1 MFVPCRK
8 KVALLRFLLPLLF
21 MCFIALQSYAQERGK
36 VKIQLMDSVLNVNN
50 EELKDVTIRVE
61 NKGTETFRGTLH
73 LYCGKGAKVATKQD
87 VPVSVDAGKSLFIP
101 AKVYV
106 GATTLEGFIPY
117 SAQLFDVH
125 NTRIGEATAKLH
137 LVASRNMRATLNE
150 HELIMHSVGSLLQV
164 PVLVSNRGNK
174 PQEVNIVISYPTEL
188 QDKTN
193 KSIKLEVP
201 PFKDTLIY
209 FSRKVSRSMMNMEYM
224 DISVYG
230 VYSSGD
236 YFGITSASIQ
246 SLKSFKKFGR
256 RRVNNSSQTTGNFV
270 SIGTQNSFSD
280 NQSYFLQT
288 KGDYAIRDGNVSFSF
303 NMFKWKA
310 QGMPTLVNDTWL
322 GFEYKGMGIKVG
334 NITQNGELSYNG
346 RGAEMYYYT
355 DSSRHNKIYAG
366 YLDKSFNLINSQY
379 GNASFGKA
387 AWAGMIQQYGNVRNN
402 TTVSYDEDNFV
413 QSKSVLVV
421 NEATMQMSDLFFASV
436 KAGAA
441 SSASSGEQE
450 EKHESFS
457 AGASFN
463 GNISKSLSVS
473 SDNVYASGYYPGT
486 RRGTLSLNE
495 KINLRLDKTTLSA
508 GYMYNYLNPK
518 YFRTGGTTFRN
529 DSKSS
534 TADISAARSFGG
546 FSLSISPQY
555 YQEEGNWYLGGNI
568 TPGSMKSFRLSTSA
582 SYANVAIRQNILL
595 RFDVGQYTT
604 NFNTES
610 KWQFRANFSYSFNF
624 FRLTANIQQ
633 GNFYLSEAFLERS
646 GGQSKLRVNISPS
659 VTGSFFN
666 NRLKADAG
674 LTYYKDF
681 FVSSVLYNASLNCN
695 LGTTRVFAT
704 MQYNTFASS
713 STYRNLQ
720 FGLTQLLP
728 QSGKNGLNNKG
739 EIDLFV
745 FYDVNGN
752 GSYDGKDSAAS
763 GYLASIGKTLLITNK
778 GGHIVYSKLPAADY
792 KVFFPTQ
799 KGWYGPDQFV
809 VLKDKEE
816 ATLQVPLRQT
826 GTVSGKITYEF
837 DELLSYST
845 LKELAGQTITA
856 INEEGKIFE
865 AKTDD
870 NGQFIV
876 YLPTGKYTMTVS
888 SASSQIEVI
897 PVGNNHQPLTVK
909 SGEIFNGANFTLKVK
924 QRKIEIKKFGQN

>member
-1 MFVPCRK
+1 MFMPCLK
-8 KVALLRFLLPLLF
+8 KVASLHFLLLLLL
-21 MCFIALQSYAQERGK
+21 MCFIVPQGYAQGNNRIK
-36 VKIQLMDSVLNVNN
+36 LQLMDSVLDVHN
-50 EELKDVTIRVE
+50 EELKDVTIRIE
-61 NKGTETFRGTLH
+61 NQGTEAFRGTLH

-87 VPVSVDAGKSLFIP
+87 VPVLVEPGKSLFVP
-101 AKVYV
+101 AKVYI
-106 GATTLEGFIPY
+106 GAATLEGNISY
-117 SAQLFDVH
+117 SAQLFDVR
-125 NTRIGEATAKLH
+125 NTRIAEATAKLH
-137 LVASRNMRATLNE
+137 LVASRNMRALLNE
-150 HELIMHSVGSLLQV
+150 HELIMHSVGSILQV

-174 PQEVNIVISYPTEL
+174 AQEVSIVISYPTEL

-193 KSIKLEVP
+193 KSVKLEVP

-236 YFGITSASIQ
+236 YFGITSASVQ
-246 SLKSFKKFGR
+246 SLKSSKKFGR
-256 RRVNNSSQTTGNFV
+256 RRAGNTSPATTNFV
-270 SIGTQNSFSD
+270 SIGTQNSFTD

-288 KGDYAIRDGNVSFSF
+288 KGDYAIRNGNVSFSF

-310 QGMPTLVNDTWL
+310 QGMPTLINDTWF
-322 GFEYKGMGIKVG
+322 GFEYKGIGIKVG

-355 DSSRHNKIYAG
+355 DSLRHNKIYVG

-379 GNASFGKA
+379 GNTSFGRA
-387 AWAGMIQQYGNVRNN
+387 AWAGMIQEYGKVKNN
-402 TTVSYDEDNFV
+402 TSVSYDEDNFV

-421 NEATMQMSDLFFASV
+421 NEATMQMADLFFASV
-436 KAGAA
+436 KAGVA
-441 SSASSGEQE
+441 SSASSGEQD

-457 AGASFN
+457 AGASIN
-463 GNISKSLSVS
+463 GNISKSLSIS

-508 GYMYNYLNPK
+508 GYMYNYMNPK
-518 YFRTGGTTFRN
+518 YFMTGGTTFRN

-534 TADISAARSFGG
+534 TADISANRSFGG

-555 YQEEGNWYLGGNI
+555 YQEEGNWYLGGNV
-568 TPGSMKSFRLSTSA
+568 TRGRMKSFRLSTSA
-582 SYANVAIRQNILL
+582 SYANVATRQNILL
-595 RFDVGQYTT
+595 RVDAGRYTT
-604 NFNTES
+604 NFNAER
-610 KWQFRANFSYSFNF
+610 KWQFRANFSYNFNF

-633 GNFYLSEAFLERS
+633 GNFYLSEAFQEYA
-646 GGQSKLRVNISPS
+646 GGQSNFRINISPS

-681 FVSSVLYNASLNCN
+681 FVSSILYNASLNCN
-695 LGTTRVFAT
+695 IGTTRVFAM

-713 STYRNLQ
+713 TTYRNLQ

-728 QSGKNGLNNKG
+728 QSGKNGLSNKG

-745 FYDVNGN
+745 YYDMNGN
-752 GSYDGKDSAAS
+752 GSFDGKDSAAS

-778 GGHIVYSKLPAADY
+778 NGHIVYSKLPVADY
-792 KVFFPTQ
+792 KIFFPTQ

-816 ATLQVPLRQT
+816 VTLQVPLRQT
-826 GTVSGKITYEF
+826 GTVSGKIAYEF
-837 DELLSYST
+837 DELLSYAT

-856 INEEGKIFE
+856 TNEEGKTFE

-870 NGQFIV
+870 NGQFML

-888 SASSQIEVI
+888 SASSQIQVI
-897 PVGNNHQPLTVK
+897 PGGNNHQPFEVK
-909 SGEIFNGANFTLKVK
+909 PGEIINGADFTLKVK

>member
-1 MFVPCRK
+1 
-8 KVALLRFLLPLLF
+8 
-21 MCFIALQSYAQERGK
+21 
-36 VKIQLMDSVLNVNN
+36 
-50 EELKDVTIRVE
+50 
-61 NKGTETFRGTLH
+61 
-73 LYCGKGAKVATKQD
+73 
-87 VPVSVDAGKSLFIP
+87 
-101 AKVYV
+101 
-106 GATTLEGFIPY
+106 
-117 SAQLFDVH
+117 
-125 NTRIGEATAKLH
+125 
-137 LVASRNMRATLNE
+137 
-150 HELIMHSVGSLLQV
+150 
-164 PVLVSNRGNK
+164 
-174 PQEVNIVISYPTEL
+174 
-188 QDKTN
+188 
-193 KSIKLEVP
+193 
-201 PFKDTLIY
+201 
-209 FSRKVSRSMMNMEYM
+209 
-224 DISVYG
+224 
-230 VYSSGD
+230 
-236 YFGITSASIQ
+236 
-246 SLKSFKKFGR
+246 
-256 RRVNNSSQTTGNFV
+256 
-270 SIGTQNSFSD
+270 
-280 NQSYFLQT
+280 
-288 KGDYAIRDGNVSFSF
+288 
-303 NMFKWKA
+303 
-310 QGMPTLVNDTWL
+310 
-322 GFEYKGMGIKVG
+322 
-334 NITQNGELSYNG
+334 
-346 RGAEMYYYT
+346 MYYYT

-379 GNASFGKA
+379 GNTSFGKA
-387 AWAGMIQQYGNVRNN
+387 AWAGMIREYGKVKNN

-421 NEATMQMSDLFFASV
+421 NEATMQMNDLFFASV

-441 SSASSGEQE
+441 SSSSSGEE
-450 EKHESFS
+450 KEKHESFS

-495 KINLRLDKTTLSA
+495 KVNLRLDKTTLSA
-508 GYMYNYLNPK
+508 GYMYNYMNPK

-529 DSKSS
+529 DSKSA
-534 TADISAARSFGG
+534 TVDISASRSFGG
-546 FSLSISPQY
+546 FSLAIAPQY
-555 YQEEGNWYLGGNI
+555 YREEGNWYLDGNV

-582 SYANVAIRQNILL
+582 SYANVATRQNVLL
-595 RFDVGQYTT
+595 RVDAGQYTT
-604 NFNTES
+604 NFSTES

-633 GNFYLSEAFLERS
+633 GNFYLSEAFLERA

-681 FVSSVLYNASLNCN
+681 FVSSVLYNASLNCTI
-695 LGTTRVFAT
+695 GSTRVFAT

-739 EIDLFV
+739 EINLFV

-752 GSYDGKDSAAS
+752 GNYDDKDSVAS

-778 GGHIVYSKLPAADY
+778 GGHIVYGKLPAADY

-799 KGWYGPDQFV
+799 KGWYGHDQFV

-816 ATLQVPLRQT
+816 VTLQVPLRQT
-826 GTVSGKITYEF
+826 GTVSGKIAYEF

-856 INEEGKIFE
+856 TNEEGKIFE

-870 NGQFIV
+870 NGQFIL

-897 PVGNNHQPLTVK
+897 PVGNNHQPLMVK
-909 SGEIFNGANFTLKVK
+909 SGEIFNGADFTLKVK

>member
-1 MFVPCRK
+1 MFMPCLK
-8 KVALLRFLLPLLF
+8 KVASLHFLLSLLF
-21 MCFIALQSYAQERGK
+21 LCYITPQSYAQGHGK
-36 VKIQLMDSVLNVNN
+36 IKLQLMDSVLDVNN
-50 EELKDVTIRVE
+50 EELKDVTIRIE
-61 NKGTETFRGTLH
+61 NQGTEAFKGTLH

-87 VPVSVDAGKSLFIP
+87 VPVLVEAGKSLFIP
-101 AKVYV
+101 AKVYI
-106 GATTLEGFIPY
+106 GATTLEGNIPY
-117 SAQLFDVH
+117 SAQLFDAR
-125 NTRIGEATAKLH
+125 NTRIAEATAKLH
-137 LVASRNMRATLNE
+137 LVTSRNMRATLNE
-150 HELIMHSVGSLLQV
+150 HELIMHGVGSILQV

-174 PQEVNIVISYPTEL
+174 AQEVNIVISYPTEL

-193 KSIKLEVP
+193 KSAKLEVP

-230 VYSSGD
+230 VYNSGD
-236 YFGITSASIQ
+236 YFGITSASVQ

-256 RRVNNSSQTTGNFV
+256 RGANSSQATTNFV
-270 SIGTQNSFSD
+270 SIGTQNSFTD

-288 KGDYAIRDGNVSFSF
+288 KGDYAIRNGNVSFSF

-310 QGMPTLVNDTWL
+310 QGMPTLINDTWL
-322 GFEYKGMGIKVG
+322 GFEYKGIGIKVG

-355 DSSRHNKIYAG
+355 DSSRRNKIYVG

-379 GNASFGKA
+379 GNTSFGRA
-387 AWAGMIQQYGNVRNN
+387 AWAGMIQEYGKVKNN
-402 TTVSYDEDNFV
+402 TSVSYDEDNFV

-421 NEATMQMSDLFFASV
+421 NEATMQMKDLFFASV
-436 KAGAA
+436 KAGVA
-441 SSASSGEQE
+441 SSASSGEQK

-457 AGASFN
+457 VGASIN

-508 GYMYNYLNPK
+508 GYMYNYMNPQ
-518 YFRTGGTTFRN
+518 YFRMGGTTFRN

-568 TPGSMKSFRLSTSA
+568 TRGNMKSFRLSTSA
-582 SYANVAIRQNILL
+582 SYANVATRQNILL
-595 RFDVGQYTT
+595 RVDAGQYTT
-604 NFNTES
+604 NFNAES

-633 GNFYLSEAFLERS
+633 GNFYLSEAFQEYA

-695 LGTTRVFAT
+695 IGTTRVFAT
-704 MQYNTFASS
+704 IQYNTFASS

-728 QSGKNGLNNKG
+728 QSGKNGLSNKG
-739 EIDLFV
+739 EIELLV
-745 FYDVNGN
+745 FYDLNGN
-752 GSYDGKDSAAS
+752 GSYDSKDSVAG
-763 GYLASIGKTLLITNK
+763 GYLASIGKTLLVTNK
-778 GGHIVYSKLPAADY
+778 SGRIVYSKLPAADY
-792 KVFFPTQ
+792 RIFFPTQ

-816 ATLQVPLRQT
+816 ITLQIPLRQT
-826 GTVSGKITYEF
+826 GTVTGKIAYEF

-845 LKELAGQTITA
+845 LKELAGQTIAAT
-856 INEEGKIFE
+856 NEEGKIFE

-870 NGQFIV
+870 NGQFML

-888 SASSQIEVI
+888 SASSQIQII
-897 PVGNNHQPLTVK
+897 PVGNNHQPLEVK
-909 SGEIFNGANFTLKVK
+909 PGEIINGTDFTLKVK

>member
-1 MFVPCRK
+1 MFVPCLK
-8 KVALLRFLLPLLF
+8 KVALLRFLLSLLF
-21 MCFIALQSYAQERGK
+21 LCFITQQSYAQHRGK
-36 VKIQLMDSVLNVNN
+36 VTIQLMDSILNVNN

-61 NKGTETFRGTLH
+61 NKETEAFRGTLH
-73 LYCGKGAKVATKQD
+73 LYSGKGAKVATKQD
-87 VPVSVDAGKSLFIP
+87 VPISVEAGKSLFIP
-101 AKVYV
+101 AKVYL

-117 SAQLFDVH
+117 SAQLFDLR

-137 LVASRNMRATLNE
+137 LVASRNMRASLNE
-150 HELIMHSVGSLLQV
+150 HELIMHSVGSMLQV

-174 PQEVNIVISYPTEL
+174 AQEVNIVISYPTEL

-230 VYSSGD
+230 VYNSGD
-236 YFGITSASIQ
+236 YFGITSASVQ

-256 RRVNNSSQTTGNFV
+256 RRTNNSQTTGNFISV
-270 SIGTQNSFSD
+270 GTQNSFSD

-288 KGDYAIRDGNVSFSF
+288 KGDYAIRNGNVSFSF

-310 QGMPTLVNDTWL
+310 QGMPTLINDTWL
-322 GFEYKGMGIKVG
+322 GFEYKGIGIKVG

-379 GNASFGKA
+379 GNTSFGKA

-402 TTVSYDEDNFV
+402 TSVSYDEDNFV

-436 KAGAA
+436 KAGVA

-495 KINLRLDKTTLSA
+495 RINLRLDKTTLST
-508 GYMYNYLNPK
+508 GYMYNYMNPK

-529 DSKSS
+529 DSKSQ

-546 FSLSISPQY
+546 FSLSIAPQY
-555 YQEEGNWYLGGNI
+555 YQEEGNWYLGGNV

-582 SYANVAIRQNILL
+582 SYANVATRQNILL
-595 RFDVGQYTT
+595 RVDAGQYTT
-604 NFNTES
+604 SFSTES

-624 FRLTANIQQ
+624 FRLSANVQQ
-633 GNFYLSEAFLERS
+633 GNFYLSEAFLERA

-659 VTGSFFN
+659 VTGNFFN
-666 NRLKADAG
+666 NRLRADAG

-681 FVSSVLYNASLNCN
+681 FVSSILYNASLNCTF
-695 LGTTRVFAT
+695 GTTRVFAT
-704 MQYNTFASS
+704 IQYNTFASS

-745 FYDVNGN
+745 YYDVNGN
-752 GSYDGKDSAAS
+752 GSYDGKDSAAG
-763 GYLASIGKTLLITNK
+763 GYLASIGKTLLITSK
-778 GGHIVYSKLPAADY
+778 GGHIVYSKLPVADY
-792 KVFFPTQ
+792 KIFFPTQ

-816 ATLQVPLRQT
+816 VTLQVPLRQT
-826 GTVSGKITYEF
+826 GTVSGKVAYEF
-837 DELLSYST
+837 DELLSYAT

-856 INEEGKIFE
+856 TNEEGKIFE

-870 NGQFIV
+870 NGQFLL

-897 PVGNNHQPLTVK
+897 PAGNNHQPLVVN
-909 SGEIFNGANFTLKVK
+909 SGEILNRADFTLKVK

>member
-1 MFVPCRK
+1 MFMPCLK
-8 KVALLRFLLPLLF
+8 KVALSRFLLPLLF
-21 MCFIALQSYAQERGK
+21 LCFIILPGYAQERSK
-36 VKIQLMDSVLNVNN
+36 VKVQLMDSILDVTN
-50 EELKDVTIRVE
+50 EELKDVTIRIE
-61 NKGTETFRGTLH
+61 NPGTETFRGTLH
-73 LYCGKGAKVATKQD
+73 LYSGKGAKIATKQD
-87 VPVSVDAGKSLFIP
+87 VPVLVEAGKSLFVP
-101 AKVYV
+101 AKVYI
-106 GATTLEGFIPY
+106 GATTLEGYISY
-117 SAQLFDVH
+117 SAQLLDGR

-150 HELIMHSVGSLLQV
+150 QELIMGSVGSMLQV

-174 PQEVNIVISYPTEL
+174 KQEVNIVISYPTEL

-209 FSRKVSRSMMNMEYM
+209 FNRKVSRSMMNMEYM

-236 YFGITSASIQ
+236 YFGITSASVQ

-256 RRVNNSSQTTGNFV
+256 RRVIGSQATTNFV
-270 SIGTQNSFSD
+270 SIGTQNSFTD

-288 KGDYAIRDGNVSFSF
+288 KGDYAIRNGNVSFSF

-310 QGMPTLVNDTWL
+310 QGMPTLINDTWL
-322 GFEYKGMGIKVG
+322 GFEYKGIGIKVG

-355 DSSRHNKIYAG
+355 DSSRRNKIYAG

-379 GNASFGKA
+379 GNSSFGRA
-387 AWAGMIQQYGNVRNN
+387 AWAGMIQDYGKVKNKTSVA
-402 TTVSYDEDNFV
+402 YDEDNFV

-421 NEATMQMSDLFFASV
+421 NEATMQLSDLFFASV

-441 SSASSGEQE
+441 TSASSGEDK

-457 AGASFN
+457 AGASLN
-463 GNISKSLSVS
+463 GNISKYLSVS

-495 KINLRLDKTTLSA
+495 KINLLLDKTTLSA
-508 GYMYNYLNPK
+508 GYMYNYMNPK
-518 YFRTGGTTFRN
+518 YFRTGGTTFIN

-534 TADISAARSFGG
+534 TADLSAARSFGRV
-546 FSLSISPQY
+546 SLAVSPQY
-555 YQEEGNWYLGGNI
+555 YEEEGNWYLGGSVTRGN
-568 TPGSMKSFRLSTSA
+568 MKSFRLSTTA
-582 SYANVAIRQNILL
+582 SYANIALRQNILL
-595 RFDVGQYTT
+595 RVDAGQYTT
-604 NFNTES
+604 NFNPES
-610 KWQFRANFSYSFNF
+610 KWQFRANFSYTFNF

-633 GNFYLSEAFLERS
+633 GNFYLSEAFQEYA
-646 GGQSKLRVNISPS
+646 GGQSKLRINISPS

-681 FVSSVLYNASLNCN
+681 FVSSVLYNASLNCTI
-695 LGTTRVFAT
+695 GSTRVFAT

-720 FGLTQLLP
+720 FGITQLLP
-728 QSGKNGLNNKG
+728 QSGKNSLSNRG

-745 FYDVNGN
+745 FYDLNGN
-752 GSYDGKDSAAS
+752 GNYDDKDSVAS
-763 GYLASIGKTLLITNK
+763 GYMASIGKTLLVTNK
-778 GGHIVYSKLPAADY
+778 GGRIVYSKLPAADY
-792 KVFFPTQ
+792 RVFFPTQ
-799 KGWYGPDQFV
+799 KGWYGPDQFI
-809 VLKDKEE
+809 VLKDKQEV
-816 ATLQVPLRQT
+816 ALQIPLRQT
-826 GTVSGKITYEF
+826 GTVSGKIAYEF
-837 DELLSYST
+837 DEVRSYAT

-856 INEEGKIFE
+856 TNEEGKVFE
-865 AKTDD
+865 TRTDD
-870 NGQFIV
+870 NGQFML

-897 PVGNNHQPLTVK
+897 PVGNNHQPLVVAPGK
-909 SGEIFNGANFTLKVK
+909 IINGADFTLKVK

>member
-1 MFVPCRK
+1 MPCLK

-21 MCFIALQSYAQERGK
+21 MCFIAQQGYAQKRGE
-36 VKIQLMDSVLNVNN
+36 VNIQLMDSILDVNN

-61 NKGTETFRGTLH
+61 NKGKEAFRGTLH

-87 VPVSVDAGKSLFIP
+87 VPVSVEAGKSLFVA
-101 AKVYV
+101 AKVYI
-106 GATTLEGFIPY
+106 GAATLEGFIPY
-117 SAQLFDVH
+117 SAQLFDMH

-137 LVASRNMRATLNE
+137 LVSSRNMRASLNE
-150 HELIMHSVGSLLQV
+150 HELIMHSVGSMLQV

-174 PQEVNIVISYPTEL
+174 AQEVNIVISYPTEL

-193 KSIKLEVP
+193 KSIRLEVP

-230 VYSSGD
+230 VYNSGD
-236 YFGITSASIQ
+236 YFGITSASVQ

-256 RRVNNSSQTTGNFV
+256 RRAGNSSQTTSNFV

-322 GFEYKGMGIKVG
+322 GFEYKGIGIKVG

-379 GNASFGKA
+379 GNTSFGKA
-387 AWAGMIQQYGNVRNN
+387 AWAGMIREYGKVKNN

-421 NEATMQMSDLFFASV
+421 NEATMQMNDLFFASV

-441 SSASSGEQE
+441 SSSSSGEE
-450 EKHESFS
+450 KEKHESFS

-495 KINLRLDKTTLSA
+495 KVNLRLDKTTLSA
-508 GYMYNYLNPK
+508 GYMYNYMNPK

-529 DSKSS
+529 DSKSA
-534 TADISAARSFGG
+534 TVDISASRSFGG
-546 FSLSISPQY
+546 FSLAIAPQY
-555 YQEEGNWYLGGNI
+555 YREEGNWYLDGNV

-582 SYANVAIRQNILL
+582 SYANVATRQSVLL
-595 RFDVGQYTT
+595 RVDAGQYTT
-604 NFNTES
+604 NFSTES

-633 GNFYLSEAFLERS
+633 GNFYLSEAFLERA

-681 FVSSVLYNASLNCN
+681 FVSSVLYNASLNCTI
-695 LGTTRVFAT
+695 GSTRVFAT

-752 GSYDGKDSAAS
+752 GNYDDKDSVAS

-778 GGHIVYSKLPAADY
+778 GGHIVYGKLPAADY

-799 KGWYGPDQFV
+799 KGWYGHDQFV

-816 ATLQVPLRQT
+816 VTLQVPLRQT
-826 GTVSGKITYEF
+826 GTVSGKIAYEF

-856 INEEGKIFE
+856 TNEEGKIFE

-870 NGQFIV
+870 NGQFML

-897 PVGNNHQPLTVK
+897 PVGNNHQPLMVK
-909 SGEIFNGANFTLKVK
+909 SGEIFNGADFTLKVK